1 MRVGLI
7 CPDNLKAVLTELLTA
22 RNITVDAQSGIFIVE
37 ASCRIPED
45 KVSIRFDMNRI
56 DLLVELLDRLSR
68 VSEEGGDSVVGKIDD
83 RFEIIPYKQVLF
95 FEGRGNYVFCIT
107 PNNEFKVKDKLYEL
121 ESKLPRN
128 RFIRVNKSFIVNISN
143 VSEII
148 PWFDRRMLL
157 KFCGCKSEVE
167 VSKNYI
173 RSFKEFIGL

>member
-7 CPDNLKAVLTELLTA
+7 CRDNLINVMTELLAA
-22 RNITVDAQSGIFIVE
+22 RNIAVDAQSGIYIVE
-37 ASCRIPED
+37 ASCKIPEN
-45 KVSIRFDMNRI
+45 KVSILFDLDRI
-56 DLLVELLDRLSR
+56 ALLIELLDKLSGTN
-68 VSEEGGDSVVGKIDD
+68 EEGGDSVLGKVDD
-83 RFEIIPYKQVLF
+83 KFELIPYKEVLF

-107 PNNEFKVKDKLYEL
+107 QNNEYKVKDKLYEL

-157 KFCGCKSEVE
+157 RFTGCKNEVE
-167 VSKNYI
+167 VSKNYV
-173 RSFKEFIGL
+173 RSFKEFIGM